1 MINQNFDEALTKQ
14 KEKKSGWSCIYT
26 IMKWILTLSIW
37 GNMVWLI
44 IITNKDKNTDLLIPF
59 LLMTISYILYVI
71 FEFFSP
77 TLSLLRSKITNKG
90 YEEVISD
97 FVQAAPDINFTSLDE
112 IYNGHKIDSHKFHYK
127 FCMDYSKK
135 SIYNL
140 KEKKGKYFVKIIINR
155 EIYSND
161 NETSDAFSEKEKE
174 FSQEINSGKRWVDI
188 SFPGLKNTCLIT
200 NGNKCIFS
208 SCLVYII
215 FIFLSFGEI
224 YELILKC
231 KFVEK
236 TITIK
241 KMITVQNEFKFPVI
255 KANEIATQNIS
266 EKNSNENEVIL
277 QNYGSKLTLKN
288 STTTKFIFRNITLEN
303 NQNENE
309 TNRNAERDNPSLN
322 STINIPYRG
331 N

>member
-1 MINQNFDEALTKQ
+1 
-14 KEKKSGWSCIYT
+14 
-26 IMKWILTLSIW
+26 MKCILTLSIW
-37 GNMVWLI
+37 GNMIWLI
-44 IITNKDKNTDLLIPF
+44 FISIEDKNSDMIIPI
-59 LLMTISYILYVI
+59 LVMIISYILYVI

-97 FVQAAPDINFTSLDE
+97 FVQAAPDINFTCFDE
-112 IYNGHKIDSHKFHYK
+112 IYNGHKIASHKFSYK
-127 FCMDYSKK
+127 FCMDNSENTFF
-135 SIYNL
+135 NL
-140 KEKKGKYFVKIIINR
+140 EEIKEKDLVKIIINR

-161 NETSDAFSEKEKE
+161 IETSDAFSQKEKE
-174 FSQEINSGKRWVDI
+174 FSQEINNGKRWVDI
-188 SFPGLKNTCLIT
+188 SFPGLKNTCLIS

-303 NQNENE
+303 NQNENKK
-309 TNRNAERDNPSLN
+309 NRNAERDNPSLN
-322 STINIPYRG
+322 STINIPYRD